1 MSLKNRIRCIGIYV
15 GKEQAK
21 IRNVKYLYRVL
32 IIHIQFYQMVI
43 DINYC
48 VGVLKL
54 NEKSFEEANNLRPEV
69 NLDE

>member
-1 MSLKNRIRCIGIYV
+1 
-15 GKEQAK
+15 
-21 IRNVKYLYRVL
+21 
-32 IIHIQFYQMVI
+32 MVI